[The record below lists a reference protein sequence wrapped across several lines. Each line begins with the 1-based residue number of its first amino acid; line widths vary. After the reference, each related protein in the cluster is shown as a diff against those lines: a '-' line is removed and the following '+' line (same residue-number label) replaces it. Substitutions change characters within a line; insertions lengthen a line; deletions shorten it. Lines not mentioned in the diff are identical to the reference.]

1 MVWVLVDTDGA
12 VKQVLWNRKTA
23 QVGLEGVGVA
33 VRYLAEAKDGSK
45 GADELRLTWK
55 GEVLLPE
62 KETDQGVMELRPEVD

>member
-33 VRYLAEAKDGSK
+33 VRYLAEDKDGTK
-45 GADELRLTWK
+45 GGDELRLTWK

-62 KETDQGVMELRPEVD
+62 KETDQEAKELRSELD